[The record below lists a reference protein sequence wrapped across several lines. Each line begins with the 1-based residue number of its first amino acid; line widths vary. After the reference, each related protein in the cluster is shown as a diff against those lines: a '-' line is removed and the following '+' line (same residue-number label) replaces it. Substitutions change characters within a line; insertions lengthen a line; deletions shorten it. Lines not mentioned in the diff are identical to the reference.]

1 MNKQWAVIAA
11 ALSCL
16 CMTGC
21 AGRDQLTK
29 QKDNIPTVPAET
41 APVKPAEETAA
52 EQTKAVTALT
62 GTSIRQTETSFVTS
76 RTVSV
81 TEAAKTAAPAQT
93 KKEENTGNPAPRET
107 NSLYGKWETVSFAK
121 STGESVAYDLSD
133 SVHRS
138 CYVGLDLRS
147 SGQSELTVG
156 TETSPATIAVN
167 GNTLSVWKANS
178 NSGSMDFQVSDD
190 KTRMTVVLMDGR
202 ITATL
207 KPVRTDFSI
216 RPYQNTAEAPECPF
230 SASDLTGEWSMP
242 GTFGTRNNSMHVSSD
257 GTVIMRYAAGGSRR
271 GRIRI
276 DREDQPDG
284 TSGYLYALCDDTG
297 ASWMRFPCT
306 AVSADHLY
314 SEQDGAEYVRL
325 TLADIAVEKMN
336 SLTFLMSCTN
346 GSGGDLE
353 TDRTKTVTAGDQN
366 AVYAL
371 VTDERFSIN
380 SFGKAALERLL
391 EETASGDEKKH
402 WSDMID
408 YSFLEQDGQTYVRIN
423 EAHGNYS
430 FDTEHGVTVK
440 NQTETSFT
448 AATNA
453 SNQMYGRGSADFV
466 FDGTEWTITAYTF
479 D

>member
-1 MNKQWAVIAA
+1 MKKQSAVIAA
-11 ALSCL
+11 ALICL

-21 AGRDQLTK
+21 SGRDQLTK
-29 QKDNIPTVPAET
+29 QKDDIPTFPAET
-41 APVKPAEETAA
+41 GQIRMTEEAA
-52 EQTKAVTALT
+52 AGQTEAVTALT
-62 GTSIRQTETSFVTS
+62 GTDIIHTEAASVTS

-81 TEAAKTAAPAQT
+81 TEAAETAAPAQT
-93 KKEENTGNPAPRET
+93 KEDNAGTPASREI
-107 NSLYGKWETVSFAK
+107 NSLYGKWETVSFKK
-121 STGESVAYDLSD
+121 STGESTAYDLSD
-133 SVHRS
+133 DVHRS
-138 CYVGLDLRS
+138 YYVGLDLRS

-156 TETSPATIAVN
+156 TAAFPATIAVN
-167 GNTLSVWKANS
+167 GNTLSVWKVNS
-178 NSGSMDFQVSDD
+178 NSGSMNFQVSDD

-216 RPYQNTAEAPECPF
+216 KPYQNSAKEPDCPF
-230 SASDLTGEWSMP
+230 SASDLTGEWAMP
-242 GTFGTRNNSMHVSSD
+242 GTFGTRNNSIHVSAD
-257 GTVIMRYAAGGSRR
+257 GSVILRYAAGGSRR
-271 GRIRI
+271 GKIQI

-284 TSGYLYALCDDTG
+284 TCSYLYALCDDTG
-297 ASWMRFPCT
+297 TSWMRFPCA

-325 TLADIAVEKMN
+325 TLADIAVGKMN
-336 SLTFLMSCTN
+336 SLTFLMSCMN
-346 GSGGDLE
+346 GGGGDLE
-353 TDRTKTVTAGDQN
+353 IDRESTVTAGDQN

-391 EETASGDEKKH
+391 EETASGDERKH
-402 WSDMID
+402 WADMID

-423 EAHGNYS
+423 ETHGHYI

-440 NQTETSFT
+440 DQTETSFT

-453 SNQMYGRGSADFV
+453 SNQMYGRGSAHFV
-466 FDGTEWTITAYTF
+466 FDGTNWTIESYEF
-479 D
+479 N